1 MNLSKM
7 LSGLCMLNPFPVRR
21 WAIFLLSQW
30 AFGRFRDVSYEL
42 FSMMGQSVECISV
55 NRAITA
61 HFRAIRLVLMDGFF
75 FSFLFLLPVLL
86 ELTNLARFGGG
97 ALVAGLS

>member
-21 WAIFLLSQW
+21 WAVFLLSQW
-30 AFGRFRDVSYEL
+30 AFGCFRDVSYEL
-42 FSMMGQSVECISV
+42 FSMMGQFVECISV

-61 HFRAIRLVLMDGFF
+61 HFRAIRLVLMDGFSF
-75 FSFLFLLPVLL
+75 FLFLLPVLL
-86 ELTNLARFGGG
+86 EPTNMARFGGG